1 MHIQRLLVRQF
12 VWQPTQQQQES
23 FVLLE
28 EFLRAFNPNNCFLLK
43 GYAGTGKTTIISA
56 IVKILPILQKKSVL
70 LAPTGRAA
78 KVMRYYSGRQALTIH
93 KKIYRKKKAA
103 TLNLD
108 FTLAENL
115 HENTLFII
123 DEASMI
129 SDSGESF
136 FSRSLL
142 DDLIRYVQSGTNCSL
157 LFVGDTAQLP
167 PVGMMESPAL
177 DQNYLEANYQLRVFH
192 YELREVVRQQQTSG
206 ILFNATRVRN
216 DIQLGK
222 EQESLPFPQFH
233 TKGFPDIFRM
243 NGDRLLEGLNYSYDH
258 FEIANT
264 IVICRSNKSANLY
277 NQHIRHQILFRDDE
291 ITGGDLVMV
300 VRNNYHWLQ
309 QHNEESTGFIANGDM
324 AEVRKVSNIHDQH
337 GFRFADITL
346 EFIDDDEL
354 EPVVCRVLL
363 DSLHVEAPSMP
374 LDQQKQLYESIVLDY
389 ADIPA
394 KKDRL
399 EAIKKDPYYNALQIK
414 FAYAITCH
422 KAQGG
427 QWPCVFVDQ
436 GYLNDEMLNTEF
448 LRWLYTAITRATR
461 QLFLVN
467 FNPKFYGEQGC
478 ESPIK

>member
-1 MHIQRLLVRQF
+1 MYIQNLLTQQF

-28 EFLRAFNPNNCFLLK
+28 EFLMTFQPSTCFLLK

-56 IVKILPILQKKSVL
+56 LVKVLPSLRKKSVL

-78 KVMRYYSGRQALTIH
+78 KVMSHYAGRNAFTIH
-93 KKIYRKKKAA
+93 KKIYRKKSAA
-103 TLNLD
+103 TLELD

-129 SDSGESF
+129 SDSGEQF

-142 DDLIRYVQSGTNCSL
+142 DDLIRYVQSGENCCL
-157 LFVGDTAQLP
+157 MFVGDTAQLP
-167 PVGMMESPAL
+167 PVGMLESPAL
-177 DQNYLEANYQLRVFH
+177 DPKHIESNYQLQVFH
-192 YELREVVRQQQTSG
+192 YELRDVVRQQKASG
-206 ILFNATRVRN
+206 ILYNATNVRN
-216 DIQLGK
+216 DIHLEQ
-222 EQESLPFPQFH
+222 QESGLPFPQFH
-233 TKGFPDIFRM
+233 TKGFKDIFRM
-243 NGDRLLEGLNYSYDH
+243 NGDRLLEGLHYSYDH
-258 FEIANT
+258 FDMENT
-264 IVICRSNKSANLY
+264 IVICRSNRSANLY
-277 NQHIRHQILFRDDE
+277 NQHIRNQILFRDEE

-300 VRNNYHWLQ
+300 VRNNYYWLQ
-309 QHNEESTGFIANGDM
+309 QHDEKNTGFIANGDL
-324 AEVRKVSNIHDQH
+324 AKVRKVSNVHDQH
-337 GFRFADITL
+337 GFRFADISL
-346 EFIDDDEL
+346 EFMDDDEL

-363 DSLHVEAPSMP
+363 DSLHVDAPNMP
-374 LDQQKQLYESIVLDY
+374 YEQQQQLYESIALDY
-389 ADIPA
+389 TDIPIR
-394 KKDRL
+394 KDRL
-399 EAIKKDPYYNALQIK
+399 DAIKKDPYYNALQMK

-448 LRWLYTAITRATR
+448 LRWLYTAITRATE

-467 FNPKFYGEQGC
+467 FNSKFYGE
-478 ESPIK
+478 